1 MIKANFLVFT
11 EPFFANCPE
20 QGQIGVHIS
29 QILVTP
35 YVFHINLKEASV
47 SVFLKCFFYFPTQ
60 IVICSFIEF
69 FNIGQRTFL
78 VNWDLIP
85 FFNPAKYAL

>member
-1 MIKANFLVFT
+1 MIKANFLVFAK
-11 EPFFANCPE
+11 PFFANCPE

-29 QILVTP
+29 QILVTFD
-35 YVFHINLKEASV
+35 VFHINLKEATV
-47 SVFLKCFFYFPTQ
+47 CVLIECFFYLPTQ
-60 IVICSFIEF
+60 VVICSFIEF

-85 FFNPAKYAL
+85 FFNPTKDAL